1 MFDRKLLL
9 GFAAGLVIGAL
20 GFKFYTD
27 HEDEIKDHFK
37 EAGRKLGV
45 GGGEEEEPAET
56 EQASAAAN
64 EDLTLE
70 ELMSQKE
77 RLDDLIAEY
86 QARNS

>member
-9 GFAAGLVIGAL
+9 SFAAGLVIGAI
-20 GFKFYTD
+20 GFKFYSS
-27 HEDEIKDHFK
+27 HEEEIKDRLK
-37 EAGRKLGV
+37 EAGIKLG
-45 GGGEEEEPAET
+45 GGDEDEPAET
-56 EQASAAAN
+56 EQTAAAAN

>member
-20 GFKFYTD
+20 GFKFYTT
-27 HEDEIKDHFK
+27 HEDEIKDRLK
-37 EAGRKLGV
+37 DAGLKLGV
-45 GGGEEEEPAET
+45 GGEEEEPAET